1 MKSAQIEE
9 YQNIG
14 RGQKNNELLLIRL
27 NKDQKEK
34 LKQLSKQQG
43 FDSVSNYARHKL
55 FEDLT
60 KKRVLKEEVKNA
72 TIPNSTD

>member
-14 RGQKNNELLLIRL
+14 KGQKNNELLLIRL
-27 NKDQKEK
+27 NRDQKER

-60 KKRVLKEEVKNA
+60 KRECKKEVKNA